1 MGERV
6 QSALLKSSSIRKVV
20 GLLAAGVLALAVAGA
35 VAQPAQAYAEST
47 SLISVYQKTGNHE
60 ATLAKSYTQEEFEAL
75 QSSGSPVSG
84 LYYKRD
90 VWNVTTAVTYV
101 SLTDLLSDAGV
112 AWGGGDYVTWGGD
125 ASQGKASNE
134 LTYEANSQLKFF
146 PSTTSSETDATS
158 FIAAPMVLSITECT
172 SAVETTASDA
182 VTYNVANA
190 STTNEVRTVMGS
202 LIDEYLAGSG
212 TTIAGKRLWNQT
224 DSLLVVHKGDLSE
237 CTISAIANQVFT
249 GEAIE
254 PEVTVTDGDITLEEN
269 VDYTVEY
276 KNNTE
281 LGTATVTVTGMGSYE
296 GEQSATFLIVSDSA
310 SAQALFR
317 LYNPN
322 SGEHFYTASEEE
334 RDGLTI
340 LGWTYEGIGWYA
352 PSSSSVPVYRL
363 YNPNGGD
370 HHYTMSAEERD
381 WLSGLGWKYE
391 GIGWYSDDAQG
402 VKVLREYNPNAT
414 SGAHNFTTSESEHKN
429 LVSLGWNDEGT
440 AWYGVAVK
448 G

>member
-6 QSALLKSSSIRKVV
+6 NSALLGSSSIRKVV
-20 GLLAAGVLALAVAGA
+20 GLLAASVFALAVAGA
-35 VAQPAQAYAEST
+35 VAQPAQAYADSA
-47 SLISVYQKTGNHE
+47 SLISVYQKTGNHD

-112 AWGGGDYVTWGGD
+112 AWGSGDYVSWGGD
-125 ASQGKASNE
+125 ASQGKATNE

-202 LIDEYLAGSG
+202 LTDEYLAGSG

-224 DSLLVVHKGDLSE
+224 DSLLVVHKGDLSK
-237 CTISAIANQVFT
+237 CTIEAIANQIFT

-254 PEVTVTDGDITLEEN
+254 PEVTVTDGDITLEEG

-276 KNNTE
+276 KDNTA
-281 LGTATVTVTGMGSYE
+281 LGTATVTVSGMGNYE
-296 GEQSATFLIVSDSA
+296 GEQSATFLIVSDPSL
-310 SAQALFR
+310 AQSMFR

-322 SGEHFYTASEEE
+322 SGEHFYTASEDE
-334 RDGLTI
+334 REYLSS
-340 LGWTYEGIGWYA
+340 LGWNYEGIGWFA
-352 PSSSSVPVYRL
+352 PQESTAPVYRL
-363 YNPNGGD
+363 YNPNAGE
-370 HHYTMSAEERD
+370 HHYTMSESERD
-381 WLSGLGWKYE
+381 SLVSAGWNYE

-402 VKVLREYNPNAT
+402 VAVYRAYNPNAFSCNHNYT
-414 SGAHNFTTSESEHKN
+414 SSKVEQSG
-429 LVSLGWNDEGT
+429 LVAVGWHDEGV
-440 AWYGVAVK
+440 AWYGVSVTD
-448 G
+448 